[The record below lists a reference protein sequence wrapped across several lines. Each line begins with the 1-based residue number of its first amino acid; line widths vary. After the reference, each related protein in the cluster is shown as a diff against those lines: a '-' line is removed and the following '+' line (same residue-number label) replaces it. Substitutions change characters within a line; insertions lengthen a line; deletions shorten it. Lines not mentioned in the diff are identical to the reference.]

1 MNGQK
6 LAVGTIVG
14 GITCFIAGFLLY
26 GLALNSFMMANAAPG
41 MMKEEPVW
49 LHLII
54 GNLASGALLTVV
66 IGYWAKTG
74 GVASG
79 FKIGAQL
86 GLLMMLSFDFMMFA
100 TSNVMTSFHAM
111 LVDVAA
117 GTILNGAVGAA
128 VGAVLGPRK

>member
-14 GITCFIAGFLLY
+14 GITCFVAGFLIY
-26 GLALNSFMMANAAPG
+26 GLAFNSFMMANMAPG

-54 GNLASGALLTVV
+54 GNIASGALLTVV

-74 GVASG
+74 GVAAG

-86 GLLMMLSFDFMMFA
+86 GLLMMLSIDFTHFA
-100 TSNVMTSFHAM
+100 TSNMMTSFHAM

-128 VGAVLGPRK
+128 VGAVLGRR

>member
-6 LAVGTIVG
+6 LAVGIIVG

-26 GLALNSFMMANAAPG
+26 GLALNSFMTANMAPG
-41 MMKEEPVW
+41 MMKDPPDW

-54 GNLASGALLTVV
+54 GNLATGALLTVV

-74 GVASG
+74 GVPAG

-86 GLLMMLSFDFMMFA
+86 GLLTMLSVGFTQFA
-100 TSNVMTSFHAM
+100 TSNLMTSFHAM
-111 LVDVAA
+111 LVSVAA
-117 GTILNGAVGAA
+117 DTILYGAVGAA
-128 VGAVLGPRK
+128 VGAVLGRRS